1 MGMKTMTQAKSGD
14 TVRIHYSGFLMDGTI
29 FDSSLEGE
37 PFEFTLGDGMVIP
50 GFEEGVVGM
59 TEGEDRTLAIPP
71 ARAYG
76 DRDEDLVAVID
87 RAQLPPEIDP
97 VVGSILQMTSE
108 DGGVSNVIITA
119 LTESTITLDGNHP
132 LAGQEL
138 IFEVRLLEV
147 AA

>member
-1 MGMKTMTQAKSGD
+1 MAHAKPGD

-37 PFEFTLGDGMVIP
+37 PFEFTLGEGTVIP
-50 GFEEGVVGM
+50 GFEDGVVGM
-59 TEGEDRTLAIPP
+59 EEGEEKTLAIPP

-87 RAQLPPEIDP
+87 LVQLPEDIKP
-97 VVGSILQMTSE
+97 VVGSILQITSE
-108 DGGVSNVIITA
+108 GGEVSNVIITE
-119 LTESTITLDGNHP
+119 LTDTTITLDGNHP
-132 LAGQEL
+132 LAGQDL

-147 AA
+147 AAV

>member
-1 MGMKTMTQAKSGD
+1 MKIMAQAKSGD
-14 TVRIHYSGFLMDGTI
+14 TVKIHYSGFLMDGTI

-37 PFEFTLGDGMVIP
+37 PFEFTLGDGTVIP
-50 GFEEGVVGM
+50 GFEDGVVGM
-59 TEGEDRTLAIPP
+59 EEGEEKTLAIPP

-87 RAQLPPEIDP
+87 RTQLPPEIEP
-97 VVGSILQMTSE
+97 VVGSILQLTAE
-108 DGGVSNVIITA
+108 GGEVSNVIITE
-119 LTESTITLDGNHP
+119 LTDATITLDGNHP

-147 AA
+147 AAV

>member
-1 MGMKTMTQAKSGD
+1 MAHAKPGD

-37 PFEFTLGDGMVIP
+37 PFEFTLGEGTVIP
-50 GFEEGVVGM
+50 GFEDGVVGM
-59 TEGEDRTLAIPP
+59 EEGEEKTLAIPP

-87 RAQLPPEIDP
+87 LVQLPEDIKP
-97 VVGSILQMTSE
+97 VVGSILQITSE
-108 DGGVSNVIITA
+108 GGEVSNVIITE
-119 LTESTITLDGNHP
+119 LTDTTITLDGNHP
-132 LAGQEL
+132 LAGQDL

-147 AA
+147 AEV

>member
-1 MGMKTMTQAKSGD
+1 MAHAKPGD

-37 PFEFTLGDGMVIP
+37 PFEFTLGEGTVIP
-50 GFEEGVVGM
+50 GFEDGLVGM
-59 TEGEDRTLAIPP
+59 EEGEEKTLAIPP

-87 RAQLPPEIDP
+87 LVQLPEDIKP
-97 VVGSILQMTSE
+97 VVGSILQITSE
-108 DGGVSNVIITA
+108 GGEVSNVIITE
-119 LTESTITLDGNHP
+119 LTDTTITLDGNHP
-132 LAGQEL
+132 LAGQDL

-147 AA
+147 AAV

>member
-1 MGMKTMTQAKSGD
+1 MAHAKPGD

-37 PFEFTLGDGMVIP
+37 PFEFTLGEGTVIP
-50 GFEEGVVGM
+50 GFEDGVVGM
-59 TEGEDRTLAIPP
+59 EEGEEKTLAIPP

-87 RAQLPPEIDP
+87 LVQLPEDIKP
-97 VVGSILQMTSE
+97 VVGSILQITSE
-108 DGGVSNVIITA
+108 GGEVSNVIITE
-119 LTESTITLDGNHP
+119 LSDTTITLDGNHP
-132 LAGQEL
+132 LAGQDL

-147 AA
+147 AEV